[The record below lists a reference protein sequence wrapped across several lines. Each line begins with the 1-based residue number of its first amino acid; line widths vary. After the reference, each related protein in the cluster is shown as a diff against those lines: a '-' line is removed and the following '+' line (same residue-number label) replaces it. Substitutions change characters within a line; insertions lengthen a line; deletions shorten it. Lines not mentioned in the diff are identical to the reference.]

1 MAVNLPQNDD
11 VKSLLEKNLELTQ
24 EIHGMMRSVKRYML
38 WQRIM
43 GMIYFLL
50 IVVPIIISIIYLPP
64 LLKNLL
70 GQYQQILN
78 GESSA
83 ILEGFLQGG
92 QGSFDFKSLLDGN
105 GAQKVDVNNLPPEI
119 QKLIKDN
126 VK

>member
-64 LLKNLL
+64 LLKNLF

-78 GESSA
+78 GESGT

-92 QGSFDFKSLLDGN
+92 QGSFDFKSLLNNN